1 MGDPSGHFVA
11 AEANFFRQRGAHV
24 TVVHPRSN
32 LFRFPGVLA
41 NLRAQPLLAASFP
54 VCALRL
60 AHDLWAARG
69 EVLSSGSNWDRVVAH
84 WSVPMGFFALS
95 FDCPIELVSH
105 GQDVRLLLGLPKTL
119 RDALIRMFLRRIEAW
134 RFVSESLRHELLD
147 SLYEDTRALLRT
159 RSYVAAAALELP
171 TDISVQG
178 ASVPKTPYWIVM
190 GRLVRSKHVEVAIAH
205 ARKQAMPLYV
215 VGDGPERAHLES
227 IADKRLVSFLGTMS
241 HPEALRWLR
250 GAESLLFAS
259 SAEGESTV
267 LREAK
272 HFGVRVIDLRATTLP
287 ALPS

>member
-1 MGDPSGHFVA
+1 MA
-11 AEANFFRQRGAHV
+11 AEVALLREHGAHV
-24 TVVHPRSN
+24 TVVHPRGD
-32 LFRFPGVLA
+32 LFSFPGVLA
-41 NLRAQPLLAASFP
+41 NLRSRPSAFATFLVSAGRFALDFRRARLESFSDG
-54 VCALRL
+54 A
-60 AHDLWAARG
+60 
-69 EVLSSGSNWDRVVAH
+69 NWDRVVAH

-119 RDALIRMFLRRIEAW
+119 RDALIRMFLRRIETW
-134 RFVSESLRHELLD
+134 RFVSESLRDDLLD
-147 SLYEDTRALLRT
+147 SLYEDTCALLRT

-178 ASVPKTPYWIVM
+178 ASAPKTPYWIVM

-205 ARKQAMPLYV
+205 ARKQAMQLYV

-227 IADKRLVSFLGTMS
+227 IADKRLVSFSGTMS

-250 GAESLLFAS
+250 GAEALLFAS